1 MNAPKLVSIIVV
13 IALAVYMLYPT
24 IDSAIPKELNGAPF
38 EFSLAEGEGVG
49 VEVDNDNMTFKV
61 QMPAITFVNN
71 LPQDFKE
78 VSIEIFVGDQSS
90 RISAGTFDF
99 GTIPAATPDGVTK
112 TFDSND
118 MPLVYFMSYVA
129 VMNNENGLVDIP
141 IVIKVAFQYMEWEG
155 TQLLD
160 LSLTIR
166 SQGTADV
173 NGNVSKTEEGNKS
186 TIVLDC
192 QSGVVQTAIEKIKS
206 TVGDSITV
214 TAGDAT
220 FSATIDSSGELT
232 VVADGGSTMNAYR
245 TLLKMFEENGGKL
258 TFKYGTKDI
267 VVEGAQAQAVLNAV
281 KLFYASE
288 TEAS

>member
-13 IALAVYMLYPT
+13 IALAAYMLYPT
-24 IDSAIPKELNGAPF
+24 IDSAIPKEINGPPF
-38 EFSLAEGEGVG
+38 EFSLGEEP
-49 VEVDNDNMTFKV
+49 VEVTVDNDKMTFSVK
-61 QMPAITFVNN
+61 MPSITFVNN

-78 VSIEIFVGDQSS
+78 VSLEVFVGTQAS

-99 GTIPAATPDGVTK
+99 GTIPAAAPAGVTK
-112 TFDSND
+112 EFDSND
-118 MPLVYFMSYVA
+118 LPLVYFMSYVG
-129 VMNNENGLVDIP
+129 VMNNDSGAVDLP
-141 IVIKVAFQYMEWEG
+141 IILKVAFQYMEWEG

-166 SQGTADV
+166 TQGTADDKGTV
-173 NGNVSKTEEGNKS
+173 EKTEEGNKS
-186 TIVLDC
+186 TIVLEC
-192 QSGVVQTAIEKIKS
+192 ESGVVKTAISKMKE
-206 TVGDSITV
+206 TVGDNITV

-220 FSATIDSSGELT
+220 FSATVDSAGKLT

-245 TLLKMFEENGGKL
+245 ALLKMSEDNGGKL

-267 VVEGAQAQAVLNAV
+267 SVEGEQAQAVLNAV
-281 KLFYASE
+281 KMFYSSE